1 MSDAIRSMIAN
12 SALPPSESAKT
23 MTISQTSS
31 RLVRLDRTELFLHLS
46 HVRTLA
52 AAQICAGRRVAQEHG
67 GRWPLPRRRDSHL
80 SPALPAENG
89 LVLDQQIVEFAPLHA
104 FDESGDLSPG
114 VDEGGAFRVA

>member
-1 MSDAIRSMIAN
+1 MYKKFAEKLPVDTGVLYQAARASL
-12 SALPPSESAKT
+12 ALPSVSVSTSPDAERT
-23 MTISQTSS
+23 MRVS
-31 RLVRLDRTELFLHLS
+31 
-46 HVRTLA
+46 LA
-52 AAQICAGRRVAQEHG
+52 CAGRRVAQEHG

-80 SPALPAENG
+80 SRRYPRKNG